1 MRRFLKTFSESNNSY
16 CKFVLT
22 NASSFY
28 STESQPRWSWLV
40 QWMYEF
46 HLHYFLCPL
55 WRFLVVI
62 LCYIYLACPILLAL
76 LCPPM
81 ARLLTLNVPD
91 PWNVIPARPS
101 VRPSMMQFKAS
112 VTVPDCTGPE
122 RYAPYC
128 IVLLHILLWLFDNV
142 KAHFISSLLFLS
154 LCHSFSIFLCYS
166 FIYLKKK
173 VFVVFFFSYPLTFQF
188 SFSFYTIFPHPLFLN
203 FSFLFLFL
211 PSYPF
216 FLSLSSSN
224 FSQ

>member
-101 VRPSMMQFKAS
+101 VRPWCSSKQVLQCPIAPALNGMHPTALYYYTFYY
-112 VTVPDCTGPE
+112 DCLIMLKP
-122 RYAPYC
+122 
-128 IVLLHILLWLFDNV
+128 IL
-142 KAHFISSLLFLS
+142 
-154 LCHSFSIFLCYS
+154 
-166 FIYLKKK
+166 
-173 VFVVFFFSYPLTFQF
+173 
-188 SFSFYTIFPHPLFLN
+188 
-203 FSFLFLFL
+203 
-211 PSYPF
+211 
-216 FLSLSSSN
+216 
-224 FSQ
+224 

>member
-154 LCHSFSIFLCYS
+154 LCHSFSIFLL
-166 FIYLKKK
+166 FIYLFKKK
-173 VFVVFFFSYPLTFQF
+173 
-188 SFSFYTIFPHPLFLN
+188 SFCGF
-203 FSFLFLFL
+203 FLFL
-211 PSYPF
+211 PTHISVFLFFLHHISPPSLLEF
-216 FLSLSSSN
+216 FLSLSISS
-224 FSQ
+224 FLPFFPLSLLF